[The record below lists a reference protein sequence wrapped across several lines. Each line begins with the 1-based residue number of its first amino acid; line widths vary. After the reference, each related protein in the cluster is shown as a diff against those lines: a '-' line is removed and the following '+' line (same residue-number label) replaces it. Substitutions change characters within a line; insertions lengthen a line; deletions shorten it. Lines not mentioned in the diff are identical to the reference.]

1 MRLCEGDLPTICSVC
16 RQPPST
22 YLEGQVPEYVNMESA
37 YDGPVVRISDNIP
50 PVYVENIVVC
60 EDCVKAAAGLLGMED
75 TGPLSEHV
83 SGLEAYT
90 DQLEAEVKEKDA
102 TISDMGHTIGTLLD
116 KPVKRPGRRPQLKGP
131 ASHDKEMKELRSAR
145 TKAERARKK
154 VASGA
159 DGN

>member
-1 MRLCEGDLPTICSVC
+1 MKLCNGDLPTICSVC

-22 YLEGQVPEYVNMESA
+22 YPEGKVPEYVNMESA
-37 YDGPVVRISDNIP
+37 YDGPVVRVSETMP

-60 EDCVKAAAGLLGMED
+60 ADCVKSAARMLGMED

-102 TISDMGHTIGTLLD
+102 TISDMGHTIATLLD

-131 ASHDKEMKELRSAR
+131 ESHAKEMKELRSSR

-154 VASGA
+154 IASGA
-159 DGN
+159 DGQ

>member
-50 PVYVENIVVC
+50 PVYVENIVIC
-60 EDCVKAAAGLLGMED
+60 EGCVKAAARLLGMED

-83 SGLEAYT
+83 SGLEAYA
-90 DQLEAEVKEKDA
+90 DQLEAEVKSKDA
-102 TISDMGHTIGTLLD
+102 VISDLTHTVGVLMD
-116 KPVKRPGRRPQLKGP
+116 KPVKRPNRRPQLKGP
-131 ASHDKEMKELRSAR
+131 ESHEKELKEMRSDRA
-145 TKAERARKK
+145 KSERVRKK
-154 VASGA
+154 AASGA